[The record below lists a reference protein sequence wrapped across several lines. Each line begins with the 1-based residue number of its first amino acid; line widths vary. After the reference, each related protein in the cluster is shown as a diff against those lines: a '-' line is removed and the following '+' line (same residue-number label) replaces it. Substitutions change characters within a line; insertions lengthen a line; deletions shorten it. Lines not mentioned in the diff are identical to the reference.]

1 VFIRL
6 VLKLYFLNI
15 IHSPLPSSL
24 PIRNEKPM
32 MMAREAGGKFS
43 GGPGRN
49 RTCDIRLRRPLF
61 CPLNYGTKA
70 GVEGVEPTMRD
81 SKSRALP
88 LGDTP
93 KKEPAPMSITLVL
106 GGRTAGLEHGCR
118 FHRKGRG
125 CKAHIPSTTII
136 LPCLVIATL
145 TGPPDTTSSLH
156 GWSRDP
162 WNAALV
168 SRG

>member
-1 VFIRL
+1 ML
-6 VLKLYFLNI
+6 VLKLNFLNI
-15 IHSPLPSSL
+15 IHSPLSSSL

-43 GGPGRN
+43 GDPGRN

-93 KKEPAPMSITLVL
+93 KKRTGTHVHHLGPRGEGLLVL
-106 GGRTAGLEHGCR
+106 NTGAG
-118 FHRKGRG
+118 FTGRG
-125 CKAHIPSTTII
+125 EDARHTSHPP
-136 LPCLVIATL
+136 LLYCL
-145 TGPPDTTSSLH
+145 
-156 GWSRDP
+156 
-162 WNAALV
+162 AL
-168 SRG
+168 